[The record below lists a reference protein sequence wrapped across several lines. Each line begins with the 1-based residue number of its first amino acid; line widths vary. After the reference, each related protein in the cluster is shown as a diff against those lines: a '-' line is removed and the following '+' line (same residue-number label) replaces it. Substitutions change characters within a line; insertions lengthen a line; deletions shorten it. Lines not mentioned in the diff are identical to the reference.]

1 MLAGGGGDG
10 SQSSDQEL
18 ALSRAVDAM
27 ALSTLSM
34 DKDLESSQSKKES
47 IVKVGKWMPG
57 ETKHWSNRWA
67 FGKSAEEIKPLER
80 SAKKCF
86 STRKNGNFNASIYEK
101 VFKVYCHDHA
111 YPTYITV
118 YPFKVQ

>member
-1 MLAGGGGDG
+1 MKRNPRESAATSPASHHDSCWSKCGGGDG

-47 IVKVGKWMPG
+47 IV
-57 ETKHWSNRWA
+57 
-67 FGKSAEEIKPLER
+67 
-80 SAKKCF
+80 
-86 STRKNGNFNASIYEK
+86 
-101 VFKVYCHDHA
+101 
-111 YPTYITV
+111 
-118 YPFKVQ
+118 